1 MVQFLYSWFEK
12 IKFSLVT
19 LKYIKYGIPPVDN
32 YDYLCAHKGYQCMS
46 LPLTLDWSVSYMYV
60 QITLHSAD
68 FAGDKNVAFDFLDA
82 CHFGHS
88 IFFTIK
94 IFLSIA
100 SDFSF
105 QHFNVGKLDCDWME
119 SHNTL
124 RDRITWFFWYR
135 LFFCC
140 VQNNQDVS
148 PISTYK

>member
-1 MVQFLYSWFEK
+1 MVQFLYSWFKK

-19 LKYIKYGIPPVDN
+19 LKYIKYGILPVDD

-46 LPLTLDWSVSYMYV
+46 FPLTLDWSVSYMYV

-82 CHFGHS
+82 SLFGHS

-94 IFLSIA
+94 IFLSVA

-124 RDRITWFFWYR
+124 
-135 LFFCC
+135 
-140 VQNNQDVS
+140 
-148 PISTYK
+148 